1 MVGACSDS
9 GESAKEKSVKDKSAK
24 ENLQK
29 KSAKEKSN
37 KRKLHQRNPQKK
49 NPDKILQFIP
59 VGDDGNLV
67 VGDAEKSCE
76 SSSSEQ
82 GVHRRAGAQ
91 LPHVGHR
98 EGGGVVSSSV
108 AFNIQYCHFQLQ

>member
-1 MVGACSDS
+1 MHAQIQV
-9 GESAKEKSVKDKSAK
+9 
-24 ENLQK
+24 NLQK
-29 KSAKEKSN
+29 KNLPKNQQKKNLPKKNPTKENSVKEKSI
-37 KRKLHQRNPQKK
+37 KENPQKK
-49 NPDKILQFIP
+49 NPDKILQFCP

-67 VGDAEKSCE
+67 LGDAEKSCE

-82 GVHRRAGAQ
+82 GVHRRAVAQ